1 MLHCRVRL
9 NNIGTNI
16 MAISSGYYGLRKGST
31 KSHTYSVLN
40 GKQITKDRVE
50 GGKNVNGND
59 PSPNSPEG
67 EGSGNDN
74 VNDNVNNGGGGDGDE

>member
-40 GKQITKDRVE
+40 GKQITK
-50 GGKNVNGND
+50 
-59 PSPNSPEG
+59 G

-74 VNDNVNNGGGGDGDE
+74 VNDNVNTGGNTGGGNSDGNDGGDGDE